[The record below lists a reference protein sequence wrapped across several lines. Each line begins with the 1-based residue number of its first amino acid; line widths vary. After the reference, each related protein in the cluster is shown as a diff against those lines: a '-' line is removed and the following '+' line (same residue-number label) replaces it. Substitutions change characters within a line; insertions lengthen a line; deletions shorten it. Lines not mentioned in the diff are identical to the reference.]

1 MINILCPTDFSEN
14 AKKACEFAI
23 RQFDLTNAHF
33 TLYHAVIQPRSYGGM
48 LVKITDIMLSDAQER
63 LQAEIVEL
71 KVKFGDE
78 LKIKCLAKVGYL
90 DQIIPLIIRRE
101 LIDLIVMGTK
111 GASTL
116 ATKVLGS
123 NAEQVIRKSNK
134 PVLAIPNLS
143 ALRDIKNVVIATER
157 EEMPK
162 AAAVEHV
169 LNSLKE
175 QVDASVLTIFTEN
188 TTKAPKSI
196 ALHGRFLPVH
206 IEHAP
211 KAMMG
216 IRKYLEENQV
226 DLLVVFHL
234 QKTRLD
240 YIFSQ
245 STTKKIFAA
254 MDVPMLVLP
263 GA

>member
-1 MINILCPTDFSEN
+1 MINILCPTDFSDN
-14 AKKACEFAI
+14 AKRACEFAI
-23 RQFDLTNAHF
+23 SQFDLKNAHF
-33 TLYHAVIQPRSYGGM
+33 TIFHAVIQPRSYGGM
-48 LVKITDIMLSDAQER
+48 LVKITDIMLSDAQDR
-63 LQAEIVEL
+63 LQVEIAEL

-90 DQIIPLIIRRE
+90 DQIIPLIIRKE
-101 LIDLIVMGTK
+101 LIDLIVIGVK
-111 GASTL
+111 GFSTL

-123 NAEQVIRKSNK
+123 NAEQVIRKSTK
-134 PVLAIPNLS
+134 PVLAVPNLVDL
-143 ALRDIKNVVIATER
+143 ADIKKVVIATEKDKL
-157 EEMPK
+157 PN

-169 LNSLKE
+169 LNSVNQ
-175 QVDASVLTIFTEN
+175 QVDASVLTVFTEN
-188 TTKAPKSI
+188 TRKAPKSI
-196 ALHGRFLPVH
+196 AINGRFLPVH

-216 IRKYLEENQV
+216 IRTYLEENQV

-240 YIFSQ
+240 YIFSR
-245 STTKKIFAA
+245 SITKKIFATI
-254 MDVPMLVLP
+254 DVPMLVLP